1 MNQEVNTMNAE
12 TTEIPSLIERA
23 KAAQAVAATYDQ
35 EQVRRIAGA
44 IGWLAI
50 QRASAWADLV
60 FAETGMGDTASKET
74 RTSTRARVLMRDY
87 QTARTVGVIEED
99 AERNIVKIGKPVGVV
114 ASLVPTTVPE
124 GVVFIGAMNAI
135 MGRNATVFSP
145 HPRAKHSTARIVDE
159 LRELLRRLDA
169 PEDLLLCVEAPS
181 IAKTDELMSAAD
193 LVVATGGA
201 PMVRAA
207 YSSGTPAYG
216 VGAGNAVVV
225 VDETADLD
233 YVAGEIASSQRSD
246 QAIGCSTENAAVVL
260 REVYDDAV
268 AAFARGGAHVCT
280 AEEKERLQATLF
292 VDGHLNA
299 DVICKPAATIAAA
312 AGIELAD
319 GADWFIVEESGFG
332 REYPF
337 SGEKLSV
344 VVTLYRADGFDHAV
358 GIVNGI
364 HAYSGAGH
372 SCGIHS
378 TNEARIMQFAEQTN
392 TVRVAVGQATTKS
405 NAGGWTSGM
414 PLTIN
419 LGCGTWGGNIAAENI
434 TWKHYINTTWVAR
447 PIVDPVIPTDEE
459 LFGSLMNEAELF
471 TGYAVA

>member
-1 MNQEVNTMNAE
+1 MNAE
-12 TTEIPSLIERA
+12 QTEIPPLIERA
-23 KAAQAVAATYDQ
+23 KTAQAIAATYDQ

-44 IGWLAI
+44 IGWLAV

-60 FAETGMGDTASKET
+60 FDETGMGDVASKES
-74 RTSTRARVLMRDY
+74 RTSTRARILMRDY

-99 AERNIVKIGKPVGVV
+99 PERNIVKIGKPVGTV
-114 ASLVPTTVPE
+114 AALVPTTVPE
-124 GVVFIGAMNAI
+124 GVVFIGAMNAV
-135 MGRNATVFSP
+135 MGRNATIFSP
-145 HPRAKHSTARIVDE
+145 HPRAKRSTARIVDE
-159 LRELLRRLDA
+159 LRELLRRLDV

-181 IAKTDELMSAAD
+181 IAKTDELMAAAD

-201 PMVRAA
+201 PMVHAA

-216 VGAGNAVVV
+216 VGAGNAVSVI
-225 VDETADLD
+225 DETADLD
-233 YVAGEIASSQRSD
+233 YAAGEIAFSQRGD
-246 QAIGCSTENAAVVL
+246 HAIGCSTENAAVVL
-260 REVYDDAV
+260 SEVYDDAV
-268 AAFARGGAHVCT
+268 AAFGRAGAHVCS
-280 AEEKERLQATLF
+280 AEEKERLQAVLF

-299 DVICKPAATIAAA
+299 DLICKPGATIAKA
-312 AGIELAD
+312 AGIDLAE
-319 GADWFIVEESGFG
+319 GEDWFIVEESGFG
-332 REYPF
+332 REFPF

-358 GIVNGI
+358 DIVNSI

-378 TNEARIMQFAEQTN
+378 TNEERIMQFAEQTK

-447 PIVDPVIPTDEE
+447 PIVDPVIPADEE
-459 LFGSLMNEAELF
+459 LFGSLMSEDELF
-471 TGYAVA
+471 AGYADA